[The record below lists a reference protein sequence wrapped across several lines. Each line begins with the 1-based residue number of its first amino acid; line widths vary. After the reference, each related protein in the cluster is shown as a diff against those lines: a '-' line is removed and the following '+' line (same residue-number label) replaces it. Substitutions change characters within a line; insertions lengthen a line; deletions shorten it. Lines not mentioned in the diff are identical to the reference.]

1 MESTISQQIAALPAK
16 DKAQLSKLWVEH
28 FGKQPP
34 SHLRKQLM
42 VPLLAYRIQE
52 KEYGG
57 LSHTARQKLRTLA
70 VEFGSEKPT
79 RPRTEVA
86 PSEGT
91 RLLRSWRGEMHEVNV
106 LDGGFE
112 YRGRTYTSLSKI
124 ASEITGTRWSGPLF
138 FGTKK
143 ARP

>member
-1 MESTISQQIAALPAK
+1 MESTISQQIAELPAK

-57 LSHTARQKLRTLA
+57 LSHISRQKLRTLA

-79 RPRTEVA
+79 RPRTETA
-86 PSEGT
+86 QAQGT

-106 LDGGFE
+106 LDGAFE
-112 YRGRTYTSLSKI
+112 YRGRTYSSLSKI

-138 FGTKK
+138 FGTKQTK
-143 ARP
+143 